1 MASFCETQIY
11 TLRYIAGNAP
21 YASADIFVPFEIK
34 KILFKPVN
42 CYFTAEQAANGSE
55 FNPFLVYTDM
65 MGGPRA
71 IGYSGHIANALP
83 GVAGAAGQWIA
94 CQNDV
99 TFKLISPLRMQS
111 ARINFWLGASLNSG
125 NTFATCPFTGVIT
138 LMVEY
143 HG

>member
-1 MASFCETQIY
+1 MFCETQIY
-11 TLRYIAGNAP
+11 TLPFVANAAP
-21 YASADIFVPFEIK
+21 YASVSIYVPFEVK

-55 FNPFLVYTDM
+55 FNPFLVHTDM
-65 MGGPRA
+65 MCGPRP

-94 CQNDV
+94 CQNDT
-99 TFKLISPLRMQS
+99 TFKLISPLRLQN
-111 ARINFWLGASLNSG
+111 AQINFWLGASLNGG